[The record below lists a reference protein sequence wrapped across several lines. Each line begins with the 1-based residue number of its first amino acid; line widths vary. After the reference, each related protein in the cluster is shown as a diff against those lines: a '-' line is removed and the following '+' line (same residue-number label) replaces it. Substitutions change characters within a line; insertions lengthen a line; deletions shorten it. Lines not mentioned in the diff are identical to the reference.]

1 MEEKRIP
8 ALILNILFNL
18 VDEMMGHA
26 SLVMLLRQAGLEQYV
41 DSPPPLDESPSI
53 TVPEYSCLLAHI
65 YEIFGARGSKPLF
78 LRGGRIA
85 AAELRKHHP
94 TRFAVA
100 GTALKL
106 LPTPKRM
113 QIVLDQLC
121 KEGEEAYGTPHH
133 LEEEDD
139 HFDLV
144 MSSCP
149 YCAEISKQAI
159 ATGRPVT
166 RAVCHIPA
174 AVIGEMVQ
182 WATGDP
188 HLVEEV
194 ECMAL
199 GAPACRFRVVKAAAP

>member
-8 ALILNILFNL
+8 ALILHILFNQ

-26 SLVMLLRQAGLEQYV
+26 SLVMLLKQAALEQYIGA
-41 DSPPPLDESPSI
+41 PPPLDESPSI
-53 TVPEYSCLLAHI
+53 TVPEYSRLLAHI

-78 LRGGRIA
+78 LRGGKIA

-106 LPTPKRM
+106 LPAPKRM

-121 KEGEEAYGTPHH
+121 KEGEESYGTPHH
-133 LEEEDD
+133 LEEGDD

-144 MSSCP
+144 MPSCP
-149 YCAEISKQAI
+149 YCAEIIKQAT

-166 RAVCHIPA
+166 KAVCHIPA

-182 WATGDP
+182 WITGEP
-188 HLVEEV
+188 HPVEEV
-194 ECMAL
+194 ECTAL
-199 GAPACRFRVVKAAAP
+199 GAPACRFRVSKAATP